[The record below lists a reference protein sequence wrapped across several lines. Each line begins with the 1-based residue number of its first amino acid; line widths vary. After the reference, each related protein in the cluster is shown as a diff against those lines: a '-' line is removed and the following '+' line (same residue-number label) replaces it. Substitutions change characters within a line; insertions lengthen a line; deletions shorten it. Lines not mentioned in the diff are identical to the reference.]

1 MKVKSREVVE
11 IKQKLIMAIGSR
23 VFVANESKNV
33 DLEIISTENLDGS
46 NPHILI
52 RIKSSSAQ
60 VREKD
65 LNLKR
70 IYYINK

>member
-23 VFVANESKNV
+23 VFVVNESKNV

-46 NPHILI
+46 NPYILI

-60 VREKD
+60 VREKG